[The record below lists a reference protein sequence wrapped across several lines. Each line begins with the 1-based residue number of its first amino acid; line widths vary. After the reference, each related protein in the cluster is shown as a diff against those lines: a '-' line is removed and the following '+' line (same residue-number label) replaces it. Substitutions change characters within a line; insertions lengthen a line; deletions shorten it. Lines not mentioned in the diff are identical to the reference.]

1 MKIRDTE
8 FEIIQ
13 KDIFQFKVEGV
24 VCPSQQASIQ
34 KVKKGKAKYLIYVS
48 TCDADGNSDED
59 SIRLSCA
66 DALERARVLK
76 IKSLAFPL
84 MSSEKTVV
92 PFVGI
97 AKIMTQEVLK
107 FIKTYPKV
115 IPQIVFCLNQ
125 KKNFMLFKKTVSSY
139 IYHLEN
145 DLSKGPFVTVDVII
159 ELPEGIVLIE
169 RSNPPYGWALPG
181 GFIDYGESLEE
192 AVRRE
197 AKEETNL
204 ELDKLSQFHTY
215 SLPLRDPRF
224 HTISTVF
231 IARGK
236 GVPKSGDDAK
246 SFQVVSPD
254 ELLTL
259 KYAFDHGEIIKD
271 YLYRRNIL
279 KGLF

>member
-8 FEIIQ
+8 FKIIQ
-13 KDIFQFKVEGV
+13 QDIFQLKVEGI
-24 VCPSQQASIQ
+24 VCPSQQTSVQ

-66 DALERARVLK
+66 DALERARALK

-84 MSSEKTVV
+84 MSSEKTLV

-204 ELDKLSQFHTY
+204 ELDKLRQFHTY

-236 GVPKSGDDAK
+236 GTPKSGDDAK
-246 SFQVVSPD
+246 SFQVVSPG

-271 YLYRRNIL
+271 YLDRRNIL